1 MIRTVE
7 VLQREARRAPFHN
20 EMEEK
25 APPIMV
31 LPDGVYI
38 GLSLNL

>member
-1 MIRTVE
+1 MIRSVDA
-7 VLQREARRAPFHN
+7 LQKAAIREPFHN

-25 APPIMV
+25 PPPIMV
-31 LPDGVYI
+31 LTDGVSI

>member
-1 MIRTVE
+1 MIRSVSM
-7 VLQREARRAPFHN
+7 LQREARRAPFHN

-25 APPIMV
+25 PPPIMV
-31 LPDGVYI
+31 LPDGVAI